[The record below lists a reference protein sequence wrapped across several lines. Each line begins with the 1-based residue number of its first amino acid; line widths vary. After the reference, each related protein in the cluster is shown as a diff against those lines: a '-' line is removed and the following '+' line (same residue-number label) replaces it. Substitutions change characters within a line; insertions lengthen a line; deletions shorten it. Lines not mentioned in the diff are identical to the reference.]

1 MLKGSILQEDK
12 MILNVYVSNNTAS
25 NNRGQKLIGV
35 PVEIDESTIIAGD
48 FNHTSM
54 RKGQFSRQKNQ

>member
-25 NNRGQKLIGV
+25 NNRGQKLIDV
-35 PVEIDESTIIAGD
+35 QVEIDEYTITAGD
-48 FNHTSM
+48 FNIPL
-54 RKGQFSRQKNQ
+54 NQSTHS

>member
-25 NNRGQKLIGV
+25 NNRGQKLIDV
-35 PVEIDESTIIAGD
+35 QVEIDESTITAGD
-48 FNHTSM
+48 FNIPL
-54 RKGQFSRQKNQ
+54 NQSTHS

>member
-48 FNHTSM
+48 FSIPL
-54 RKGQFSRQKNQ
+54 NQ